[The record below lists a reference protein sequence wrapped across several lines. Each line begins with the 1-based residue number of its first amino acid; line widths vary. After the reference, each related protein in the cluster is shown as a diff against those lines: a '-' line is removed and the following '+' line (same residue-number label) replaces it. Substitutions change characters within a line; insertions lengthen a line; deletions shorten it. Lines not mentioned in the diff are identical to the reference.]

1 MLFSRRERLRKLTER
16 EAAGETFWTTEFSE
30 NARVRIAH
38 AFNDFSGDSAYG
50 AGTIARGMILRD
62 EGLRYLQ
69 EPRYNDTA
77 DLIQHLHKCDDA
89 FVPTVIEAM
98 LFGIKNR
105 QYADWNAPNHFV
117 ETVRQILREHRIKYD
132 LIESQIIPLG
142 SLELHEGIVVPTL
155 TLLAGRRDLDG
166 AEKAYRSAL
175 NEIAEGRPSDAI
187 TDAGTA
193 LQETL
198 TTLGCE
204 GNALGPLIKSAKSK
218 GLLASHDKALTD
230 GIEKFAHWVS
240 ADRSEKGDSHK
251 VVQVAVADAWLTL
264 HVVGALIVRL
274 SEKTNRD

>member
-1 MLFSRRERLRKLTER
+1 MLFSRRERLRKLAER
-16 EAAGETFWTTEFSE
+16 EAAGESFWTTEFSD
-30 NARVRIAH
+30 NARFRIEH
-38 AFNDFSGDSAYG
+38 AFNDFSGDSSYG
-50 AGTIARGMILRD
+50 AGTIARGTILRE

-69 EPRYNDTA
+69 QPQYNDTA
-77 DLIQHLHKCDDA
+77 DLLTHLHKCDDG
-89 FVPTVIEAM
+89 FVPTIIEAM
-98 LFGIKNR
+98 LFGIKTR
-105 QYADWNAPNHFV
+105 QYADWGSSDLFV
-117 ETVRQILREHRIKYD
+117 ENVREILREHRIKYD
-132 LIESQIIPLG
+132 LIEGQIVPLE
-142 SLELHEGIVVPTL
+142 SLELHEGVVAPAQ

-198 TTLGCE
+198 TAMGCD

-218 GLLASHDKALTD
+218 GMLASHDKALTD

-251 VVQVAVADAWLTL
+251 VVQVDVADAWLTL